1 MQTQADVAHIVDSA
15 LLTQGAAL
23 DNDARLLTHVAILE
37 AIRRWSSGAL
47 GLDAVG
53 VELLAR
59 LGADSEQAEAFV
71 TKVLFTIPE
80 RSKIDCVLRLAQLIV
95 VSLRDNPVGAAYGWL
110 KKSAHGHGSSALSPV
125 LPVRCDRC

>member
-53 VELLAR
+53 SAR
-59 LGADSEQAEAFV
+59 PPRRPAA
-71 TKVLFTIPE
+71 
-80 RSKIDCVLRLAQLIV
+80 RDCIGGGRW
-95 VSLRDNPVGAAYGWL
+95 G
-110 KKSAHGHGSSALSPV
+110 
-125 LPVRCDRC
+125 